1 MSNSPALRSASANP
15 PCDVLENLQG
25 CTRLL
30 TARELAGMLSISPK
44 TIYAYV
50 ERNMIPHY
58 KIASNVRFRA
68 RDVAEWLRNSMSA
81 SPGRRT

>member
-1 MSNSPALRSASANP
+1 MSTSPAPRSASASP
-15 PCDVLENLQG
+15 PCDVLEHLQG

-30 TARELAGMLSISPK
+30 TAKELASMLAISPK
-44 TIYAYV
+44 TLYAYV

-68 RDVAEWLRNSMSA
+68 RDVAEWLGKSMCG
-81 SPGRRT
+81 SPRQRR

>member
-1 MSNSPALRSASANP
+1 MSTSPALRSASASP
-15 PCDVLENLQG
+15 PCDVFEKLQG

-30 TARELAGMLSISPK
+30 TAKELAGMLSISPK
-44 TIYAYV
+44 TLYAYV

-68 RDVAEWLRNSMSA
+68 RDVAEWLRKSMSD
-81 SPGRRT
+81 SPGRRK

>member
-1 MSNSPALRSASANP
+1 MSTSPALRSASANP

-30 TARELAGMLSISPK
+30 TTKELAAMLAISPK
-44 TIYAYV
+44 TLYAYV
-50 ERNMIPHY
+50 ERDLIPHY

-68 RDVAEWLRNSMSA
+68 RDVADWLRKSMGGAPPRSK
-81 SPGRRT
+81 